1 MTLSV
6 NEQMLLKVAEGLPPE
21 LRNQVVFLG
30 GSVVSLL
37 VTESAFGGIRLT
49 KDVDVIIETSN
60 RSGFHRFEESLR
72 KAGFHQILDD
82 DPPIICRWRINSVV
96 VDVMPCDEAVLGFS
110 NKWYKA
116 AVKNYS
122 IINLEGTEIKVVTAP
137 YFLATKIEAF
147 LGRGNNDFMGSH
159 DLEDIITVLD
169 GRSEIVA
176 EIKAAA
182 MKLQTYLGK
191 IFQIWLQ
198 SRDFRNALPGM
209 LTPDP
214 ASQARLQIVISR
226 LTEVSQM

>member
-21 LRNQVVFLG
+21 LRNQVVFIG

-37 VTESAFGGIRLT
+37 ITETAVGGIRPT

-72 KAGFHQILDD
+72 KSGCHQILDD

-96 VDVMPCDEAVLGFS
+96 VDVMPCDEAILGFS

-122 IINLEGTEIKVVTAP
+122 VINLEGTEIKVVTAP
-137 YFLATKIEAF
+137 YFLATKVEAF

-159 DLEDIITVLD
+159 DLEDIITILD

-176 EIKAAA
+176 EIKEAET
-182 MKLQTYLGK
+182 KLQTYLEK
-191 IFQIWLQ
+191 
-198 SRDFRNALPGM
+198 SFRFGCKAEISEM
-209 LTPDP
+209 LCR
-214 ASQARLQIVISR
+214 AC
-226 LTEVSQM
+226 